1 MIHAGLVES
10 VASVMPALTAE
21 PERQL
26 RKQSWAAL
34 ADAAHDVPTG
44 IEVTTTLRTG
54 PTRRSSQSRPRASRR
69 T

>member
-1 MIHAGLVES
+1 
-10 VASVMPALTAE
+10 MPALTAE

-26 RKQSWAAL
+26 RKHAWAAL
-34 ADAAHDVPTG
+34 ADAAHDVPSG

-54 PTRRSSQSRPRASRR
+54 PAAALLESRPRASRR